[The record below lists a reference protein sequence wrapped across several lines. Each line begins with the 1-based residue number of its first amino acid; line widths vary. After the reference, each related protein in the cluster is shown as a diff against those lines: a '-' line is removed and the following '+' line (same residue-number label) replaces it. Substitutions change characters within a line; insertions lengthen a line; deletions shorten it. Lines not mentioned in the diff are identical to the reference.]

1 MIGRMPEVEP
11 EPSMSKPSNL
21 HAQLANQVL
30 EYVTSSELPAGS
42 HLPEP
47 ELSKR
52 FHVSRTPI
60 RSALGL
66 LCKQGFVEH
75 IPRRGYFTSRRE
87 IDRPPEELPESA
99 EETLYLE
106 IAEDR
111 VNQRLPAQNS
121 EADLLRRYPVPKG
134 LLTRVLQR
142 LLREGLAE
150 KRPGRGW
157 MFTPVLDSKQMHDE
171 SYRFRLAIEPLAL
184 LEKTFQLDEEAAAR
198 CTAKHERILDGSAE
212 QITPIELFEMNA
224 EFHELLAAS
233 SRNRFFLQAIQQQN
247 RLRRFVNY
255 HWTYGADRVMETCRE
270 HMDVLKAVREGDMNW
285 AASLLRRHL
294 EVSSIV
300 SPYPDMPEQAQSGV
314 TGAPERVIHLR
325 H

>member
-1 MIGRMPEVEP
+1 MQR
-11 EPSMSKPSNL
+11 PSSL

-30 EYVTSSELPAGS
+30 EYINAHGLPAGT

-47 ELSKR
+47 ELCER

-60 RSALGL
+60 RGALKL
-66 LCKQGFVEH
+66 LRSQGVVEH
-75 IPRRGYFTSRRE
+75 IPRRGYFTVDGGQRAER
-87 IDRPPEELPESA
+87 EELPES
-99 EETLYLE
+99 EEERLYLE

-111 VNQRLPAQNS
+111 INQRLPSQNS
-121 EADLLRRYPVPKG
+121 EADLLRRYPVPRG
-134 LLTRVLQR
+134 VLIRVLQR

-157 MFTPVLDSKQMHDE
+157 MFTPVLDSKRMHDE

-184 LEKTFQLDEEAAAR
+184 LEETFRLDEEAAAR
-198 CTAKHERILDGSAE
+198 VAAQHERILDGSVR

-233 SRNRFFLQAIQQQN
+233 SGNRFFLQAIQQQN

-255 HWTYGADRVMETCRE
+255 HWTYGADRVTETCRE
-270 HMDVLKAVREGDMNW
+270 HMAVLQAIRDGDLQW
-285 AASLLRRHL
+285 ASSLLSRHL
-294 EVSSIV
+294 TVSSNV
-300 SPYPDMPEQAQSGV
+300 SPYPDTQTGKEDDLQ
-314 TGAPERVIHLR
+314 GAPQRIIRLDGTPASHSDE
-325 H
+325 

>member
-1 MIGRMPEVEP
+1 
-11 EPSMSKPSNL
+11 MSKPSNL

-30 EYVTSSELPAGS
+30 DYISASDMPAGS

-47 ELSKR
+47 QLCDR

-60 RSALGL
+60 RGALRL
-66 LCKQGFVEH
+66 LSRQGYLEH
-75 IPRRGYFTSRRE
+75 VPRRGYFTTRGGRNAPV
-87 IDRPPEELPESA
+87 DELPESQ
-99 EETLYLE
+99 EESLYLE

-111 VNQRLPAQNS
+111 INQRLPAQNS

-142 LLREGLAE
+142 LLREGLVE

-157 MFTPVLDSKQMHDE
+157 MFTPVLDSKRMHDE

-184 LEKTFQLDEEAAAR
+184 LESTFELDEEAAAR
-198 CTAKHERILDGSAE
+198 IASKHERILNGSLQ

-224 EFHELLAAS
+224 EFHELLARS
-233 SRNRFFLQAIQQQN
+233 SGNRFFLQAIQQQN

-255 HWTYGADRVMETCRE
+255 HWTYGADRVLETCRE
-270 HMDVLKAVREGDMNW
+270 HMAVLNAVREGDMTW

-294 EVSSIV
+294 EVSSQV
-300 SPYPDMPEQAQSGV
+300 SPYPLGAGEGNLQ
-314 TGAPERVIHLR
+314 GAPERVIQIGG
-325 H
+325 